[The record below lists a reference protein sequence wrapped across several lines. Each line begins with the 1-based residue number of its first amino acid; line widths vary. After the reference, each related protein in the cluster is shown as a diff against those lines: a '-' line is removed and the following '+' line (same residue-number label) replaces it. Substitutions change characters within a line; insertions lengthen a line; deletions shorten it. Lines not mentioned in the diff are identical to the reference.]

1 MLKNAQK
8 DFIKRHIGPSD
19 SEQESMLNELGFN
32 NLDDLIS
39 KTVPEKI
46 LLKEDLSIGEPNSE
60 YKALRKLKDI
70 SKQNKVYSN
79 FIGMGYYGTYTPYV
93 ILRNILENPG
103 WYTSYTPYQPE
114 VAQGR
119 LEMLMNFQ
127 QMIIDFTGMDIANA
141 SLLDEATAAAEAISL
156 SYRVN
161 KKDTKKV
168 FVSKD
173 CHPQTIDVIK
183 TRAEPLGL
191 EVIIGDENKDVN
203 TDIICGIIQY
213 PGTLGDIKD
222 PSEAISKIHNNN
234 GKAILIC
241 DLLAL
246 AKLKTPAE
254 LGADIAVGSSQR
266 FGIPMGYGGPHA
278 AFFAT
283 KDKYKRSMPGRIVG
297 VSVDRHNNKAYR
309 LVLQTREQHIRRD
322 KATSNICTAQALLAI
337 VSAAFAIYH
346 GPKGI
351 KKIAETVSQLTK
363 NFADKLKQ
371 SGYELY
377 TDHFFGYSCD
387 KNI

>member
-1 MLKNAQK
+1 
-8 DFIKRHIGPSD
+8 
-19 SEQESMLNELGFN
+19 
-32 NLDDLIS
+32 
-39 KTVPEKI
+39 
-46 LLKEDLSIGEPNSE
+46 
-60 YKALRKLKDI
+60 
-70 SKQNKVYSN
+70 
-79 FIGMGYYGTYTPYV
+79 MGYYGTYTPYV

-119 LEMLMNFQ
+119 LEMLLNFQ

-141 SLLDEATAAAEAISL
+141 SLLDEGTAAAEAMGL
-156 SYRVN
+156 SYRISKTEN
-161 KKDTKKV
+161 KKV
-168 FVSKD
+168 FVSKN

-191 EVIIGDENKDVN
+191 EIIIGDENKDIKE
-203 TDIICGIIQY
+203 DIICGIIQY
-213 PGTLGDIKD
+213 PGTLGDIRD
-222 PSEAISKIHNNN
+222 PSEAISKIHKYN
-234 GKAILIC
+234 GKAVLAC

-283 KDKYKRSMPGRIVG
+283 KDEFKRSMPGRIVG
-297 VSVDRHNNKAYR
+297 VSVDRHGKKAYR
-309 LVLQTREQHIRRD
+309 LALQTREQHIRRD

-337 VSAAFAIYH
+337 VSAAYAVYH
-346 GPKGI
+346 GPQGI
-351 KKIAETVSQLTK
+351 KKIAESVSQLTK

-377 TDHFFGYSCD
+377 SDDFL
-387 KNI
+387 IQ